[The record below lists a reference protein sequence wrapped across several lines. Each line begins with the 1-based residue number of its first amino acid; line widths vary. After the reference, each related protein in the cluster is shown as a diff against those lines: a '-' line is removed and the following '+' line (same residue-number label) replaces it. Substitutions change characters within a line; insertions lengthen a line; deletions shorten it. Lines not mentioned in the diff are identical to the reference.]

1 MDWRAF
7 AKNLVLNN
15 GRIDRAEAAMVRRA
29 VVEDRKVDRK
39 EVEFLL
45 ELRRDAKSVHP
56 DFVKFV
62 YQVLTRAVLKDGV
75 ISKGEANWLR
85 KVIFDHGLL
94 AGPQERLFLTELLR
108 GARQVAPE
116 FRALLDECG
125 GPLTAGTPTKRP
137 ATRLIR

>member
-7 AKNLVLNN
+7 SKKLLLADGK
-15 GRIDRAEAAMVRRA
+15 IDKARAALIRQA
-29 VVEDRKVDRK
+29 VVEDGRVDRK

-45 ELRRDAKSVHP
+45 ELRRDAKMVHP
-56 DFVKFV
+56 DFTKFL
-62 YQVLTRAVLKDGV
+62 YRVLTRAVLKDGV
-75 ISKGEANWLR
+75 ITKGEANWLR
-85 KVIFDHGLL
+85 KMIFDHGLL
-94 AGPQERLFLTELLR
+94 AGPQERLFMTELLR

-125 GPLTAGTPTKRP
+125 GPLTAGTPTTRP